1 MPWAVAAAAVS
12 AGATIYSSSQAS
24 GAAKDAAGL
33 QEQRYQTTRAD
44 LQPYNQAGQGVLG
57 DLSDLARSGP
67 YGGGTNYLQMA
78 QDNLPGNMTQAQ
90 LEATPGYQFSLS
102 QGLKSTQNAAAA
114 RGLGVSGAA
123 LKGAATF
130 ATGLADNTY
139 QNQFANA
146 QAKYSDILNLNTGQ
160 QGNLTNQFNRLNS
173 VAAMGQ
179 NAAAQTGVQ
188 GTALANQAGQGLIA
202 AGNASAA
209 GTAGAGNALA
219 SGANNYLGYNAL
231 QQYLGNGSGGSG
243 TTGGYTDS
251 GNWDT

>member
-1 MPWAVAAAAVS
+1 MVALAIGASAAV
-12 AGATIYSSSQAS
+12 GAATSLYGASQAS
-24 GAAKDAAGL
+24 GAAKDAADL
-33 QEQRYQTTRAD
+33 QARQQAQTRAD
-44 LQPYNQAGQGVLG
+44 LMPYNQAGQGVLG
-57 DLSDLARSGP
+57 DLSDLVKSGP

-78 QDNLPGNMTQAQ
+78 ADNLPGQMTQAQ

-146 QAKYSDILNLNTGQ
+146 QTKYSDILGLNTTQ
-160 QGNLTNQFNRLNS
+160 QGNLTNQYNRLIGT
-173 VAAMGQ
+173 AGLGE
-179 NAAAQTGVQ
+179 NAAAQTGTQ
-188 GTALANQAGQGLIA
+188 GTLSASNQANAMIAGGNANA
-202 AGNASAA
+202 AGAV
-209 GTAGAGNALA
+209 GVGNALS
-219 SGANNYLGYNAL
+219 SGANSYLGYNAL
-231 QQYLGNGSGGSG
+231 QQFTGKG

-251 GNWDT
+251 GAWGD